1 MAARKGPELKETD
14 DDFGCVDV
22 VNKGAT
28 VFKKRYWSLM
38 FFYFGYTLYG
48 LLSAPSIPFLLVRAW
63 ARESGSTSVDGRGR
77 RDRPAGRPL
86 NAR

>member
-1 MAARKGPELKETD
+1 MCNNQQAKRMAARKGPELKETD

-48 LLSAPSIPFLLVRAW
+48 LLSAPSVPFLLVRACYI
-63 ARESGSTSVDGRGR
+63 ACLRAFR
-77 RDRPAGRPL
+77 
-86 NAR
+86 